1 MFTVAVIT
9 LNDNLELR
17 EETVAAI
24 GARLVRDGFK
34 AENIHVN
41 VYNEQDLQNISINT
55 SLANQQKISAQTIES
70 ETVKVQHAATYIG
83 ERYKS
88 YLNSA
93 MGLVQF
99 ALKINYDLNFER
111 SETQRPLTNAVEILC
126 EAIPEGTKRLSKKIS
141 SYYTILK
148 ENGIDEVALST
159 IRNVYRY
166 RM

>member
-1 MFTVAVIT
+1 MITIAVIT
-9 LNDNLELR
+9 LNSNSELR

-24 GARLVRDGFK
+24 GACLIRDGFK
-34 AENIHVN
+34 AENIHFS
-41 VYNEQDLQNISINT
+41 VYNEKDLQNMSINS
-55 SLANQQKISAQTIES
+55 SLANQQKIPEQIIES

-141 SYYTILK
+141 SYYAILK